1 MQEKRKTEFGLN
13 IGISSMLFIFII
25 LCIVSFAVL
34 SLASAQSDY
43 RLSAK
48 VSEHSRAYSEACN
61 EAELRIANTDSTL
74 KSLYETG
81 ISRAGYY
88 EKVGKKMSFSIP
100 ISPILTLEVEIRILY
115 PEGAGENFY
124 EVTRWEVVTDGSLEY
139 DDSLPVY
146 K

>member
-61 EAELRIANTDSTL
+61 EAEQRIASTDFTL
-74 KSLYETG
+74 KTLYDTG
-81 ISRAGYY
+81 ISRSGYFD
-88 EKVGKKMSFSIP
+88 KVGKKMSFSIP
-100 ISPILTLEVEIRILY
+100 ISTILSLEVEIKILY
-115 PEGAGENFY
+115 PEGEGESFY